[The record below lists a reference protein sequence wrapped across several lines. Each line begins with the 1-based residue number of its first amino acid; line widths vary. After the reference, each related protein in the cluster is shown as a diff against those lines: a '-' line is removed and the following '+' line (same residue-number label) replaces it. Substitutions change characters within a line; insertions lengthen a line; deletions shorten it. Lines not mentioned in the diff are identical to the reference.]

1 MYIYMQRLTFLLAF
15 ILSLANCQTNDM
27 VVYAPHTPNGTYTW
41 TKISQ

>member
-27 VVYAPHTPNGTYTW
+27 VVYAPIQQTEPTHGL
-41 TKISQ
+41 K

>member
-27 VVYAPHTPNGTYTW
+27 VVYAPRQQTEPTR
-41 TKISQ
+41 Q